1 MAYQKPEIITV
12 AVVNM
17 AKCGADQ
24 VEDLVLT
31 EHK

>member
-17 AKCGADQ
+17 AKCGSGPSGRPCSNRA
-24 VEDLVLT
+24 
-31 EHK
+31 